1 MKFHCVFHPFLFG
14 FEINP
19 TRKLAPIQQAT
30 IGSYP
35 LMKFTVVGAIECLQH
50 QEFEKFV
57 AGVSVFTVFSNMNV
71 QSFFLKVLFIAIFA
85 FELSYFCNVCLFNTV
100 FMRVIVMPLET
111 LQPAERF
118 VTIFAIEGLIVFSC
132 RVGVSLF
139 CTFEICGADFALM
152 KKTTIGTCLKRY
164 SERNSSEL
172 VVHYMNSQ
180 TFHTVINNMSF
191 QANFRKISLATVLA
205 HKSLI
210 MRSPSWLL

>member
-1 MKFHCVFHPFLFG
+1 
-14 FEINP
+14 
-19 TRKLAPIQQAT
+19 
-30 IGSYP
+30 
-35 LMKFTVVGAIECLQH
+35 
-50 QEFEKFV
+50 
-57 AGVSVFTVFSNMNV
+57 MNV

-210 MRSPSWLL
+210 MRSPSWLLWDSPMLKNVLGYTINLVITAHWVIAAVSFCGFHLLPVNLMDVCMINKHHTI